1 MTFVQTPALMLV
13 LTLQPCFRETLTLS
27 HGTCAAPPQPSW
39 ISVMEHAQRRTPG
52 IVCGRTL
59 STEPGLAVGLYHDVC
74 GTLNGE
80 ASANYRAVSQPH
92 HMRSTRTPIFA

>member
-1 MTFVQTPALMLV
+1 MDV
-13 LTLQPCFRETLTLS
+13 LLLPVPSSTAGLKSFIRCF
-27 HGTCAAPPQPSW
+27 AQPSW

-59 STEPGLAVGLYHDVC
+59 STEPGLAVGLYHDVS

-80 ASANYRAVSQPH
+80 SA
-92 HMRSTRTPIFA
+92 

>member
-1 MTFVQTPALMLV
+1 M
-13 LTLQPCFRETLTLS
+13 
-27 HGTCAAPPQPSW
+27 QPSW

-74 GTLNGE
+74 GTLNGM
-80 ASANYRAVSQPH
+80 V
-92 HMRSTRTPIFA
+92 PI